1 MQIEFSEIAIKSL
14 RDQIIFLEV
23 TWTNKEIISFLK
35 DIRKVS
41 DDLKENKFNIYQQY
55 SKDIR
60 SALIGRKHV
69 RMFFK
74 KENGEK
80 IIVLLFFDMRQNP
93 ERLNEVLK

>member
-41 DDLKENKFNIYQQY
+41 DDLKENKFTIYQQY